1 MGLFDGNYTSSN
13 DDLALAPKAGDGKL
27 YNMIRLAAI
36 TVILIAAVLL
46 ILEIPIFGILEL
58 GTTANGIIISIG
70 VVGVGGF
77 VALPWVRV
85 FESFKDKR
93 YKITAIAFLAM
104 VGVCVILWIVC
115 AWLIVGLIDKGMS
128 GANEDILK
136 DLLSSLNVIRVAIII
151 SLQFIVAS
159 YIAKNIIKYNK
170 TLLPY
175 QVLAGASQL
184 YIDFYVCLL
193 LTAVTITVDGAELSS
208 TAVFL
213 TNMWVHALLAIFIVI
228 AIFPNMVFRR
238 VDRRRLLEARA
249 AAQNGAADDK
259 PVADNATTD
268 TIKDSADNVDNA
280 PVDEKLN
287 KIKELLDKGL
297 ITQEEYD
304 KKREDILNSI

>member
-1 MGLFDGNYTSSN
+1 MSLFGNNYSTGN
-13 DDLALAPKAGDGKL
+13 DDLAMAPGAKDGKL
-27 YNMIRLAAI
+27 YNMIRLIAI
-36 TVILIAAVLL
+36 TVILIAVVLV
-46 ILEIPIFGILEL
+46 ILEIPIFGILKL
-58 GTTANGIIISIG
+58 GTTANGIIFSIG

-85 FESFKDKR
+85 FEAFKDKR
-93 YKITAIAFLAM
+93 YKITAIVFLAV

-115 AWLIVGLIDKGMS
+115 VWLIIGLVEKGIS
-128 GANEDILK
+128 GASDEMIK
-136 DLLSSLNVIRVAIII
+136 DLLSSLKVIRAAIIV

-175 QVLAGASQL
+175 QVLAGASQI
-184 YIDFYVCLL
+184 YIDFYMCLL
-193 LTAVTITVDGAELSS
+193 LTAVTITTEGVELSS

-238 VDRRRLLEARA
+238 VDKRRLLEARSA
-249 AAQNGAADDK
+249 ANNGAVDAK
-259 PVADNATTD
+259 PDNKATETVPDNAD
-268 TIKDSADNVDNA
+268 GAS
-280 PVDEKLN
+280 VDEKLN